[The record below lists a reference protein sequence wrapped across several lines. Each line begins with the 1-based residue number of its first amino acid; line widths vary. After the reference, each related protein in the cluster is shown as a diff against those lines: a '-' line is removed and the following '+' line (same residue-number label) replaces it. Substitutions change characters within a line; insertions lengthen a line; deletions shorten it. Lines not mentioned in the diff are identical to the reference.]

1 MKEEMVI
8 DGYNVVVLLDDG
20 YLYLWSVNKIE
31 VRHLSDAFVSYIES
45 SAIAMLQQE
54 NEQSR
59 AERKINQLQDKQ
71 FFNL

>member
-31 VRHLSDAFVSYIES
+31 VTHLSDAFVSYIES